1 MKYNFGFRDGYVSYF
16 LVVIYLLSGGW
27 LMAKGYREFRSSDG
41 VRIEAEMLEASSTAI
56 TIRREDGKVFKDV
69 PLERFCAEDRR
80 YVNQW
85 LAQEKE
91 RINNADLS
99 ADSKVKLL
107 FLKGKDDE
115 MNNYGDIDDRIVK
128 FEPEVVLTS
137 EEKIV
142 TYPDVE
148 GTIVVVGQGIL
159 KNDQYTILSKQN
171 FSIEVLPKQKS
182 RWDGEAFECRY
193 DPDYGGFEYGGYLLV
208 LRNRA
213 GDIVKSKASKSHW
226 EKNPKVILGA
236 RKFQGYDSKFEKK
249 IKLYTTFGIPK

>member
-1 MKYNFGFRDGYVSYF
+1 MKFKLSELKVAVWLLLLLLNTVQLNARDFRAF
-16 LVVIYLLSGGW
+16 
-27 LMAKGYREFRSSDG
+27 SSVDG
-41 VRIEAEMLEASSTAI
+41 VRIEAEMLEATATTI
-56 TIRREDGKVFKDV
+56 TIRREDGKTFKDV
-69 PLERFCAEDRR
+69 PLERFCEADRN
-80 YVNQW
+80 YVRKW
-85 LAQEKE
+85 LADKKE
-91 RINNADLS
+91 RQDNADIS

-148 GTIVVVGQGIL
+148 GTIVVVGQGIIED
-159 KNDQYTILSKQN
+159 DQYTILNKQN
-171 FSIEVLPKQKS
+171 FSMKVLPNQKS
-182 RWDGEAFECRY
+182 RWEGESFQCRY

-208 LRNRA
+208 IRNRA
-213 GDIVKSKASKSHW
+213 GTIVKSKASKSHW
-226 EKNPKVILGA
+226 EKNPNAILRA

-249 IKLYTTFGIPK
+249 IKLYTTFGIPR